1 MPQPVVDLRSDT
13 LTSPTAGMRRAMANA
28 AVGDDVYGE
37 DPTVGA
43 LEERSAELLGKEAA
57 LFVPSGTMANQIAV
71 GLHTRPGD
79 ELLCDSTSHVYVWE
93 AGGIA
98 RHWGVTTRTVNPAN
112 GLLQTADLEGL
123 IRPSDSHYVRT
134 RLVSLENT
142 HNRRGGQIHRLASIM
157 PIADW
162 ARAHGLALHCD
173 GARLMNAAVAT
184 GLPARELAA
193 PFDTVSL
200 CFSKGLGAP
209 VGSVIAGSRAAMRE
223 AHALRKLLGGGMRQ
237 AGIIAAGALYA
248 LEHHVERL
256 AEDHEHAAI
265 LAHAVADTPG
275 LALEVEPVETNLVW
289 FTVDPGLGTASQVA
303 AILREQGIL
312 ISALGPQTLRAC
324 THLDVARAAVERAAL
339 AIRNV
344 ARAAT

>member
-1 MPQPVVDLRSDT
+1 
-13 LTSPTAGMRRAMANA
+13 
-28 AVGDDVYGE
+28 
-37 DPTVGA
+37 
-43 LEERSAELLGKEAA
+43 
-57 LFVPSGTMANQIAV
+57 
-71 GLHTRPGD
+71 
-79 ELLCDSTSHVYVWE
+79 
-93 AGGIA
+93 
-98 RHWGVTTRTVNPAN
+98 
-112 GLLQTADLEGL
+112 
-123 IRPSDSHYVRT
+123 
-134 RLVSLENT
+134 
-142 HNRRGGQIHRLASIM
+142 
-157 PIADW
+157 
-162 ARAHGLALHCD
+162 
-173 GARLMNAAVAT
+173 
-184 GLPARELAA
+184 
-193 PFDTVSL
+193 
-200 CFSKGLGAP
+200 
-209 VGSVIAGSRAAMRE
+209 MRE